1 MDDQQIVAL
10 FFARDEAAIART
22 QEKYDRYCQSI
33 AERILGSREDAE
45 ECVNDAYHRAWE
57 TIPPEKPQL
66 LSSYIGLLTR
76 RISLNKARANRAV
89 KRGGGELLLILD
101 ELQECIPDAAG
112 EPADDFVVRD
122 ALNGFLAM
130 LPQRTR
136 IVFMRRYWYAM
147 MPAELAK
154 AEGMT
159 VNAVTVKLY
168 KTRNKLRKFLEER
181 GYKV

>member
-1 MDDQQIVAL
+1 MEDSRIVDL
-10 FFARDEAAIART
+10 YWDRDEAAISESDR
-22 QEKYDRYCQSI
+22 KYGRMLSSLSYS
-33 AERILGSREDAE
+33 LLSSHEDAE

-57 TIPPEKPQL
+57 TIPPEKPQP

-76 RISLNKARANRAV
+76 RISLNKTRANRAV

-136 IVFMRRYWYAM
+136 IVFMRRYWHAQGAAKI
-147 MPAELAK
+147 AEDC
-154 AEGMT
+154 GMSVSA
-159 VNAVTVKLY
+159 VNTLLHR
-168 KTRNKLRKFLEER
+168 TRKQLEE
-181 GYKV
+181 YLLSQHIYL

>member
-122 ALNGFLAM
+122 ALNAFLAM
-130 LPQRTR
+130 LPPRTR
-136 IVFMRRYWYAM
+136 IVFMRRYWHAQSA
-147 MPAELAK
+147 AEIAK
-154 AEGMT
+154 DCGMSVSA
-159 VNAVTVKLY
+159 VNTLLHR
-168 KTRNKLRKFLEER
+168 TRKQLEE
-181 GYKV
+181 YLLSQHIYL